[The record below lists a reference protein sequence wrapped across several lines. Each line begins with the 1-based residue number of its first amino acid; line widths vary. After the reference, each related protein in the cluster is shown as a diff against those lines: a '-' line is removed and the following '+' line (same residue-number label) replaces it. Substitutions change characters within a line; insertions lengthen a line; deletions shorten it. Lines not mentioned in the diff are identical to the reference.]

1 MILSLKIQN
10 IQTYSDELIIRLK
23 KSTSI
28 NKNIIKQI
36 IKYVKDE
43 DWYNVVYQ
51 LLSRF
56 DGVTKDKILNYP
68 AAVRIKLQT
77 QLATC
82 TKSEFI
88 ELCQRCVD
96 KYFV

>member
-10 IQTYSDELIIRLK
+10 IQLYSDELVRRLK

-28 NKNIIKQI
+28 NKNIVKQI
-36 IKYVKDE
+36 IKYIKDE

-68 AAVRIKLQT
+68 ASTRLKLEM
-77 QLATC
+77 QLASC
-82 TKSEFI
+82 TKSEFV

-96 KYFV
+96 KFFV